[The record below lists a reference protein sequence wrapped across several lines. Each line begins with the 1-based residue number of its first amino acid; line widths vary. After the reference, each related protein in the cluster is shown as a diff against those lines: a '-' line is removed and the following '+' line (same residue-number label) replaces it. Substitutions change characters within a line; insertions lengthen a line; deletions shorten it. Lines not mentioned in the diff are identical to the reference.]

1 MCIHIYIGEICG
13 GAQGR
18 SRGDIVPMPHVK
30 MSPPSES
37 AIVWKEP
44 HTMSCRCLR
53 LSEGTGVGTNR
64 LTSSAVPSLPFH
76 PEPHSSTSCR
86 RDVAEMQGRYRGDT
100 REIQGR

>member
-1 MCIHIYIGEICG
+1 
-13 GAQGR
+13 
-18 SRGDIVPMPHVK
+18 MPHVK

-64 LTSSAVPSLPFH
+64 LTSSAVPSFPFQ
-76 PEPHSSTSCR
+76 PEPQSSTSYGG
-86 RDVAEMQGRYRGDT
+86 DMAEMQGRYRGDT